1 MDDTALPKN
10 NSLLGTGSSL
20 HWRGLT
26 VTLPQQ
32 PQHTSHNRHNNAAAT
47 DLEHGFLSPDKQKIL
62 THVSGFVHPGQILF
76 IMGPSGSGKTTL
88 LDALAGRCRQDV
100 TGVQYLDGRSKTDR
114 ALRSAAKYV
123 QQTDDL
129 IGVLSVK
136 ETLDFYAGLY
146 IAEPSARTSAVVD
159 VLDILGLTAHAH
171 TRIGNAFVRGLSG
184 GQIRRVSIGAELVA
198 SPNLLFLDECTS
210 GLDSATA
217 YHVMSELKRI
227 AQSTAMAMIVTVH
240 QPSQLIFEMADNL
253 LLLSKGQTVYFGPA
267 HAAVAHFVSLGF
279 SLTPRVSDVEWMLD
293 LVNHDFGQ
301 HDAVERCIRA
311 WPSTPPALALSK
323 VLDDK
328 GVPNPTMT
336 TTTTNSNNNNNKNNN
351 SNNNTNEDTSSA
363 NTTMRRRATSEHESP
378 PPPPADATSYSTTS
392 DDDAREGTT
401 PRKRASSTA
410 SRRGLPTYNVG
421 FLQQTAVLTRRGIL
435 NSLRNPAVL
444 WLRFAM
450 YVMLSLMIGLVWLR
464 LGSSAKYIIDINN
477 ALFYVCAFMIFMSVS
492 VLPAYLEERA
502 ILCRERASGAYS
514 VAAYIV
520 SHTLYEIPYV
530 LVLSLSASTVTY
542 FMVGLRPTVK
552 AFWIFTANLFLT
564 LMVSESIMVL
574 IAAVI
579 PILIVGIAAGAMT
592 FGLFMCVQG
601 AFISIDQIGWWL
613 RWVVYI
619 ALHYYSYSTFIV
631 NQHRDQVYAAAPDNV
646 FPPYPEDVRGETV
659 YGEMGLED
667 RMWVN
672 FAAQAAMVVVY
683 RALAAL
689 WLHMFVKG
697 KR

>member
-10 NSLLGTGSSL
+10 NSLLSTGSSL

-26 VTLPQQ
+26 VNLPHQ
-32 PQHTSHNRHNNAAAT
+32 PRHNRRSDATAGT
-47 DLEHGFLSPDKQKIL
+47 DLEYGVLHSPDKQNIL
-62 THVSGFVHPGQILF
+62 TDISGFVHPGQLLF

-88 LDALAGRCRQDV
+88 LDALASRCCQGV
-100 TGVQYLDGRSKTDR
+100 SGVQYLDGRPKTDR
-114 ALRSAAKYV
+114 ALRSVAKYV
-123 QQTDDL
+123 EQTDDL

-146 IAEPSARTSAVVD
+146 IAESSARTSAVVD

-171 TRIGNAFVRGLSG
+171 TKIGNAFVRGLSS

-267 HAAVAHFVSLGF
+267 HAAVDHFVSLGF
-279 SLTPRVSDVEWMLD
+279 SPTPRVSDVEWMLD
-293 LVNHDFGQ
+293 LVNPYFGQ

-311 WPSTPPALALSK
+311 WPSTPPAFSLSK

-328 GVPNPTMT
+328 DVPNPMA
-336 TTTTNSNNNNNKNNN
+336 TTTNINSASNSNNKNNN
-351 SNNNTNEDTSSA
+351 SNNTTNEDTSSA
-363 NTTMRRRATSEHESP
+363 NTMMRRRATSEHEH
-378 PPPPADATSYSTTS
+378 PPALTDATNHNTTS
-392 DDDAREGTT
+392 DDDDQEST
-401 PRKRASSTA
+401 RKRVSTA
-410 SRRGLPTYNVG
+410 RRRVFSAYNVG
-421 FLQQTAVLTRRGIL
+421 FFQQTAVLTRRGIL

-450 YVMLSLMIGLVWLR
+450 YMMLSLMIGLVWLR

-530 LVLSLSASTVTY
+530 LILSLSASTVTY
-542 FMVGLRPTVK
+542 FMVGLRPTMK

-579 PILIVGIAAGAMT
+579 PILIVGVAAGAMT

-619 ALHYYSYSTFIV
+619 ALHYYSYSTFLV
-631 NQHRDQVYAAAPDNV
+631 NQHRGQVYAAAPDHV
-646 FPPYPEDVRGETV
+646 FPAYPEDVRGETV
-659 YGEMGLED
+659 YREMGLED
-667 RMWVN
+667 RIWVN